1 LSCLT
6 LELWTELK
14 DIYDE
19 EKELSLISEEVK
31 GVITSSL
38 NERWKLFAEGI
49 HLASFMLDPRYRN
62 EPLKAEDYLDGER
75 VLKRYFSPLDWEK
88 VNEQFLDFRSH
99 KGIFD
104 DVAPR
109 KSNPI
114 TYWRRLSNIT
124 PYGPLATAAIRILS
138 FPRSCAAVERSFS
151 VVRRIHTWQR
161 NRLGRKKL
169 ARLVY
174 VYLNTSMD
182 CTIVHY

>member
-6 LELWTELK
+6 LELWTELE

-19 EKELSLISEEVK
+19 EKELSLISEEVR
-31 GVITSSL
+31 VTTSSL
-38 NERWKLFAEGI
+38 NERWKLFAEGMNSSCFVY
-49 HLASFMLDPRYRN
+49 A

-114 TYWRRLSNIT
+114 TYWR
-124 PYGPLATAAIRILS
+124 
-138 FPRSCAAVERSFS
+138 
-151 VVRRIHTWQR
+151 
-161 NRLGRKKL
+161 
-169 ARLVY
+169 
-174 VYLNTSMD
+174 
-182 CTIVHY
+182 